1 MKITLPEN
9 VNLIINTLTQ
19 KGFEAYIVGG
29 CVRDSILGLTP
40 KDWDITTDALPKDIL
55 LCFKNYKTIETGIK
69 HGTVAVV
76 IDKEIY
82 EITTYRIDGDYKDN
96 RHPESVEFSD
106 KLEYDLAR
114 RDFTVNAMAYS
125 PKAGLVDLYGGM
137 DDLKYKAIRCVGQAD
152 KRFKEDA
159 LRILRAL
166 RFASVYDF
174 TIEVNTSNAIFEN
187 AKLLNNISSE
197 RITAE
202 FNKLICGSSAAYI
215 LNRYKR
221 VIEVFIPE
229 IEVMFNFDQK
239 TPHHNKTL
247 WKHTLSSMSHIDND
261 LLLRLT
267 MFFHDIGK
275 PLAQKYDEEKNICHY
290 KGHNVF
296 SCAIAENVMKR
307 LRYSN
312 EMIHNTKELI
322 YYHDVR
328 CGDNKKHIKKVL
340 SKIGE
345 DKFRM
350 LLKVQ
355 RADILAQSLY
365 QRDKKLSSLAL
376 CEETF
381 EEIIKAQ
388 ECFSLKDLAVNGR
401 DLIHLGVTKG
411 EEIGKTLN
419 TLLAL
424 VIDGKIENEKQIL
437 LDKSKELNN
446 L

>member
-1 MKITLPEN
+1 MKIYLPYN
-9 VNLIINTLTQ
+9 VNLIINTLTEN
-19 KGFEAYIVGG
+19 GFEAYIVGG
-29 CVRDSILGLTP
+29 CVRDSILGLKP
-40 KDWDITTDALPKDIL
+40 QDWDITTNALPNDIL
-55 LCFKNYKTIETGIK
+55 LCFKNYKIIDTGIK
-69 HGTVAVV
+69 HGTVAIV
-76 IDKEIY
+76 IGKDIY
-82 EITTYRIDGDYKDN
+82 EITTYRIDGEYKDN
-96 RHPESVEFSD
+96 RHPESVKFSN
-106 KLEYDLAR
+106 KLKYDLAR
-114 RDFTVNAMAYS
+114 RDFTVNAMAYN
-125 PKAGLVDLYGGM
+125 PKFGLVDLYGGM
-137 DDLKYKAIRCVGQAD
+137 YDLKYKVIRCVGEAD

-174 TIEVNTSNAIFEN
+174 TIEVNTSNAILQNGE
-187 AKLLNNISSE
+187 LLNNISAE
-197 RITAE
+197 RINTE
-202 FNKLICGSSAAYI
+202 FNKLICGNSASFI
-215 LNRYKR
+215 LNRYRK
-221 VIEVFIPE
+221 VIKVFIPE
-229 IEVMFNFDQK
+229 IEIMFNFDQK

-275 PLAQKYDEEKNICHY
+275 PLAQKCDEQKKICHY

-312 EMIHNTKELI
+312 EMINNTKELI

-328 CGDNKKHIKKVL
+328 CSNNKKQIKKIL

-345 DKFRM
+345 EKFRL

-355 RADILAQSLY
+355 KADILSQSFY
-365 QRDKKLSSLAL
+365 QRDKKLSNLAL
-376 CEETF
+376 CKKTF
-381 EEIIKAQ
+381 ERIIIDE
-388 ECFSLKDLAVNGR
+388 ECFSLKDLAVNGS
-401 DLIHLGVTKG
+401 DLIHLGVTNG

-419 TLLAL
+419 TLLSL
-424 VIDGKIENEKQIL
+424 VIDEKIENERQKL
-437 LDKSKELNN
+437 LKKSKSLNK

>member
-1 MKITLPEN
+1 MKIALPTN
-9 VNLIINTLTQ
+9 VNLIINTLIEN
-19 KGFEAYIVGG
+19 GFEAYIVGG

-40 KDWDITTDALPKDIL
+40 QDWDITTDALPNDIL
-55 LCFKNYKTIETGIK
+55 SCFENYKTIETGIK

-76 IDKEIY
+76 IDKEVY
-82 EITTYRIDGDYKDN
+82 EITTYRIDGNYKDN
-96 RHPESVEFSD
+96 RHPESVVFSD

-114 RDFTVNAMAYS
+114 RDFTVNAMAYNQ
-125 PKAGLVDLYGGM
+125 KTGLIDLYGGM
-137 DDLKYKAIRCVGQAD
+137 NDLKYKAIRCVGQAD

-174 TIEVNTSNAIFEN
+174 TIEVSTSEAIFEN
-187 AKLLNNISSE
+187 AKLLNNISNE
-197 RITAE
+197 RINTE
-202 FNKLICGSSAAYI
+202 FNKLICGNSATYI
-215 LNRYKR
+215 LNRYKK
-221 VIEVFIPE
+221 VISVFIPE
-229 IEVMFNFDQK
+229 IEVMFNFDQNN
-239 TPHHNKTL
+239 PHHNKTL
-247 WKHTLSSMSHIDND
+247 WKHTLSSMLHIDND

-275 PLAQKYDEEKNICHY
+275 PLAQKYDEEKDLCHY
-290 KGHNVF
+290 NGHNVY

-312 EMIHNTKELI
+312 EMINNTKELI
-322 YYHDVR
+322 FYHDVR
-328 CGDNKKHIKKVL
+328 CGDNKKQIKKIL
-340 SKIGE
+340 TKIGE

-355 RADILAQSLY
+355 KADILAQSLY
-365 QRDKKLSSLAL
+365 QREQKLETLAL
-376 CEETF
+376 CEKTF
-381 EEIIKAQ
+381 EEIINAE

-419 TLLAL
+419 TLLDF
-424 VIDGKIENEKQIL
+424 VIDGKLENEKQIL

-446 L
+446 I